1 MRAETH
7 QKGLGILSRGDQVTR
22 QWQLIRLLTGKY
34 GRTLAQLR
42 SELGVTKRTVQ
53 RDIADLERAG
63 FPVISDN
70 RNGTVFWHFMEGFHA
85 EGKVALTLTEQM
97 ALYFSRGLFQPLRGT
112 PMHDALES
120 AIQKIG
126 STLPAQS
133 FQFLR
138 GLEQAIAVSEFG
150 WKDYS
155 HSRQVIEALTKAIL
169 HHLTVGMRHRAAGYK
184 NFVEHTVNPYRL
196 WYVNNGLYL
205 VGFDHGKKGVRVFA
219 VERIQAVEISKRRFE
234 TPADFDFEAF
244 RATAFNMIWGEPKE
258 VKIWFSAMQAPYIE
272 ERTWHSSQRIEKQ
285 DDGSVILS
293 LQVADEDEVKRWL
306 IGFGAE
312 ASVLAPEQLRQ
323 EIRQEWKD
331 GLARER

>member
-7 QKGLGILSRGDQVTR
+7 QKGLGILSRGDQITR

-85 EGKVALTLTEQM
+85 EGQVALTLTEQM

-120 AIQKIG
+120 TIQKIG
-126 STLPAQS
+126 SSLPAQS

-138 GLEQAIAVSEFG
+138 GLEQAIEVSEFG
-150 WKDYS
+150 W
-155 HSRQVIEALTKAIL
+155 
-169 HHLTVGMRHRAAGYK
+169 
-184 NFVEHTVNPYRL
+184 
-196 WYVNNGLYL
+196 
-205 VGFDHGKKGVRVFA
+205 
-219 VERIQAVEISKRRFE
+219 
-234 TPADFDFEAF
+234 
-244 RATAFNMIWGEPKE
+244 
-258 VKIWFSAMQAPYIE
+258 
-272 ERTWHSSQRIEKQ
+272 
-285 DDGSVILS
+285 
-293 LQVADEDEVKRWL
+293 
-306 IGFGAE
+306 
-312 ASVLAPEQLRQ
+312 
-323 EIRQEWKD
+323 
-331 GLARER
+331 